1 MAEEEEEE
9 EEEGVVLA
17 KVKQLAEF
25 LRSSN
30 YTMVSYLSNKF
41 SVYEWLC
48 EVFAEF
54 AMMLGAIQFG
64 ERNQ

>member
-1 MAEEEEEE
+1 MSQNGLRRSRRNMAEEEEEE

-30 YTMVSYLSNKF
+30 YTVVSCLSNKF
-41 SVYEWLC
+41 
-48 EVFAEF
+48 
-54 AMMLGAIQFG
+54 
-64 ERNQ
+64 